1 MGDNQAITLFSI
13 DGSLE
18 AALSDES
25 FQIPPEM
32 MPTFDQFMSCCHS
45 ATDIQ
50 YADPR
55 DDDAIASESSEVKPV
70 GKDPN
75 GFMETRLREEWEKA
89 DKLRQQVDLNHGD
102 KQLMEDWQ
110 KACLVWSERNR
121 DIGPV
126 PQVKSK
132 STGGKVGENV
142 KAPMPKTL
150 KCPFCETWTQTFT
163 TLKRH
168 LNLELKDYKPFECE
182 VCQADF
188 CRSDALKQHAKVHQ
202 R

>member
-132 STGGKVGENV
+132 STGGKEGGNG
-142 KAPMPKTL
+142 KPLMPKTL
-150 KCPFCETWTQTFT
+150 KCPSV
-163 TLKRH
+163 
-168 LNLELKDYKPFECE
+168 KPGHRPSP
-182 VCQADF
+182 
-188 CRSDALKQHAKVHQ
+188 RSKGI
-202 R
+202 